1 MASSFEVVLGLENG
15 GIRGYRRGMN
25 DSFEREMEEIIGEAK
40 ALPIKPASAPVMV
53 REGEIVFGKG
63 LPTEGTK
70 EKGLPDGSK
79 PLRNLN
85 HERFAALV
93 VEGKPDSVAYMES
106 YQCSKQSAEDNAWK
120 LRRDEGIERRVVYLQ
135 KQVTSAKILTLIE
148 RREKLA
154 TIVRHKVDV
163 EDITIGDQLAAIKLD
178 AEMAGELTP
187 GGLEKTP
194 MRLRL
199 IASTSGDATSLAAEI
214 DGI

>member
-1 MASSFEVVLGLENG
+1 
-15 GIRGYRRGMN
+15 MN
-25 DSFEREMEEIIGEAK
+25 DFDSEMEEILGEAK
-40 ALPIKPASAPVMV
+40 ALPIKPASAPIMV
-53 REGEIVFGKG
+53 GEGEIVFGKG
-63 LPTEGTK
+63 LPNYVVREESAGG
-70 EKGLPDGSK
+70 EKGLLDGSK

-93 VEGKPDSVAYMES
+93 VEGKPDSIAYMES
-106 YQCSKQSAEDNAWK
+106 YQCSKKSAEDNAWK

-187 GGLEKTP
+187 GGSEKTP

-199 IASTSGDATSLAAEI
+199 IASTSGDAASVAAEL